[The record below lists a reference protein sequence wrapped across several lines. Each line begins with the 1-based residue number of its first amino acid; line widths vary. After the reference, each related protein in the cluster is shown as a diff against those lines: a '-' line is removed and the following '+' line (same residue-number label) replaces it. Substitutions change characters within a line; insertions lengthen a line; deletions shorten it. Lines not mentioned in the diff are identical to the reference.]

1 MYGPSSASGGKTILT
16 REPSFS
22 RASTI
27 GLDSSMRRPIA
38 EAMRWEILATCAASR
53 KRIGDSVTLP
63 WRSTKT
69 RLGPFTMMS
78 VMLSSSNSGS
88 SGPSPSMSST
98 SSPASWRCSRAL
110 SWKC

>member
-1 MYGPSSASGGKTILT
+1 MFT

-38 EAMRWEILATCAASR
+38 EAMRCEMLATCVASR
-53 KRIGDSVTLP
+53 NLMSDSVTLP
-63 WRSTKT
+63 WRSTNT
-69 RLGPFTMMS
+69 RFGPFTMMS

-88 SGPSPSMSST
+88 NGPSPSMSLT

-110 SWKC
+110 R